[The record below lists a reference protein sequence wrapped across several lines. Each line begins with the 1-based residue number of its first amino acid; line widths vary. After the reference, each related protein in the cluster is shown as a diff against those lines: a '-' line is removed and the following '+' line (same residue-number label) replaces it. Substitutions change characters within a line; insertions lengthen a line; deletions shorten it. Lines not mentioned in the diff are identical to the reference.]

1 MKIADITHGLAEM
14 IKFLKRWKSLF
25 CQTPSQLL
33 KPKKKSKKCSVWQS
47 CWQLAWE
54 FPTEG
59 AE

>member
-33 KPKKKSKKCSVWQS
+33 KPKKEQKMFC
-47 CWQLAWE
+47 LAKLLA
-54 FPTEG
+54 TRMG
-59 AE
+59 ISN